1 MSYRSGRKKR
11 DEPFNPFAPNASAKR
26 NKRQTERARVNR
38 RAVPSHHAPNQ
49 AQDDTGI
56 SNLADKQ
63 KEAMERMEK
72 SKTAM
77 RVTEFCQKHPE
88 VPEAREII
96 GSIKPL
102 LDKLLIPPIGTGFKA
117 RWDDVYHAIT
127 EKTSEESSTK
137 LPRISKEDR
146 LTELRRKSELSRSR
160 GKQKKTQ
167 TAVETH
173 TKPKR
178 GLLSNNSHTAAPK
191 ARRDVFKPVPTVQS
205 NAHQRGESKPNQNR
219 GRNRNTQKNKNET
232 RYKPEGNK
240 NSPKRKRSK
249 KNAKVVQRAN
259 ITVPRIQNYNSS
271 MKTEDRQ
278 QIIDRLR
285 QEHSHSKNFKQLEK
299 LNTQIRKLVAKDNP
313 KHAVELENHKKEFY
327 ALLKHFPAI

>member
-205 NAHQRGESKPNQNR
+205 NAHQRGKSKPNKNR
-219 GRNRNTQKNKNET
+219 GRNRNTQKPKNKQK
-232 RYKPEGNK
+232 YKPEGNK
-240 NSPKRKRSK
+240 NPPNRTQSK
-249 KNAKVVQRAN
+249 KNAKVVKRAN
-259 ITVPRIQNYNSS
+259 IAVPRIQNNKSG
-271 MKTEDRQ
+271 MKTKDRQ
-278 QIIDRLR
+278 QTIDWLR
-285 QEHSHSKNFKQLEK
+285 QEHSQSKNFKDLEN
-299 LNTQIRKLVAKDNP
+299 LETQIRKLTAKNKP
-313 KHAVELENHKKEFY
+313 KHDGEIKILKNEFHK
-327 ALLKHFPAI
+327 LVKHFPAN